1 MEPESTPGD
10 SGAKPARQRLMELRV
25 ALLRLHKVLLELERR
40 DYERMHGRVSSSE
53 LFRLVIDDSQFAWLH
68 SISEFVVRLD
78 EMLDGDA
85 AIAAVDVRSVYSLAR
100 NMFTAS
106 ESGDAFQKKY
116 FEAIQRDP
124 AVVIELAE
132 VARLFAE
139 DSPEAGAA

>member
-1 MEPESTPGD
+1 M
-10 SGAKPARQRLMELRV
+10 